1 MLKKQKHLGDE
12 QKATQLR
19 LSGTS
24 GFSVPGGAG
33 FGSGLPS
40 PSFLLNFLVK

>member
-24 GFSVPGGAG
+24 GFSVPGGRIRFRA
-33 FGSGLPS
+33 PS
-40 PSFLLNFLVK
+40 PSFLLNFLVN

>member
-1 MLKKQKHLGDE
+1 MLKKQKHLDDE

-33 FGSGLPS
+33 FGFRAPS
-40 PSFLLNFLVK
+40 PSFLLNFLVN

>member
-12 QKATQLR
+12 QKVTQLR

-24 GFSVPGGAG
+24 GFSVPEEPDSVP
-33 FGSGLPS
+33 GSHHRV
-40 PSFLLNFLVK
+40 FC